1 MGSIDKKDLQAF
13 GRVLSILADSFMK
26 EPEKWLIKLE
36 SILDLSNKTNGK
48 PREELNVKRLEDFQ
62 LYEVAKLVTKDELV
76 IKLKQFNI
84 DELRLILKENKL
96 GYSKLK
102 SVNALAEFIADQAN
116 KRTTDVFQHH
126 EK

>member
-76 IKLKQFNI
+76 IKQTI
-84 DELRLILKENKL
+84 
-96 GYSKLK
+96 
-102 SVNALAEFIADQAN
+102 
-116 KRTTDVFQHH
+116 QH
-126 EK
+126 